1 MINVNL
7 IFSLNYSDDDDLNA
21 EYSSNCAL
29 DYGKFLN
36 SIEECLEKESDWNI
50 LVKVLQELP
59 LTLQYE
65 MNLIK
70 NSQFIQNIFK
80 LVKKK
85 ILIFFQFRK

>member
-1 MINVNL
+1 M
-7 IFSLNYSDDDDLNA
+7 
-21 EYSSNCAL
+21 
-29 DYGKFLN
+29 N

-80 LVKKK
+80 LVKKFFLFFLNSENK
-85 ILIFFQFRK
+85 INIFFIKVS